1 MRRCCVLRS
10 ELQDPHDPQ
19 LPLLNTLIVVAGAAL
34 VHSKGRLEA
43 FGPAA
48 AWLADCHLL
57 LHALCS
63 SAGGYFGQE
72 ERLAKLVADQ
82 ELP

>member
-34 VHSKGRLEA
+34 VHSEGRLGA
-43 FGPAA
+43 FGLA

-57 LHALCS
+57 LHALCP